1 MHESNFFFD
10 TNNNMCTVDFE
21 FVGILPL
28 SFASYTLHSGKNT
41 FAREVA
47 KYLDWLPTS
56 NLYSMARVL
65 WTIGNQTLGA
75 YLSVI
80 RFQHRTRVTGLD
92 KDGRLKARR

>member
-10 TNNNMCTVDFE
+10 TNNNMCMVDFE
-21 FVGILPL
+21 LVGVLPL
-28 SFASYTLHSGKNT
+28 SLASYTLHSGKNT

-56 NLYSMARVL
+56 NLYSMAQVRGIL
-65 WTIGNQTLGA
+65 WTTGNQTLGT

-80 RFQHRTRVTGLD
+80 RFQN
-92 KDGRLKARR
+92 